1 MKIRAFLALAAICG
15 VAGLASARE
24 LVVDPR
30 GDDAAAG
37 TDAAPLRTLAAA
49 GALATNGDVCL
60 VRPGRYI
67 EPLRPAQSGRPGR
80 PIRFMSASEDG
91 AVLARPEV
99 QDGAT
104 GGVPVRAGAYGV
116 DLTGRGQI
124 EVLGFTLDG
133 VGANLAGARH
143 CLIEGV
149 TIRGVTAG
157 WGAIATN
164 AGGAIV
170 SAALAMGGSDNEFR
184 GGTITACDG
193 PAVAMATNGAGQRI
207 VNTLIEDVGRGG
219 AAALYVSGVGAQLLH
234 CTVRACGGPALEA
247 VGLRNGLI
255 ELNDLGGCG
264 RAAAGAAL
272 LTLDGDGRGTAVAWN
287 WIHDARGAGMS
298 GLRLAGAQNL
308 IVHHNVIWNVPGAA
322 LRVEAPGGWHVIY
335 HNTTWAAGVSVALV
349 ADAAGTN
356 RLALS
361 SCRFV
366 NNLWPAGVVTAPAV
380 EMRQALWQG
389 NATNPAPGF
398 VDAAAGD
405 FRLTTNSPCVD
416 AGAQASEVLDE
427 YAGSAPDPG
436 AYELG
441 RPAWVAGCERT
452 EDGSQKSEVG
462 SRKTEVG
469 IQNSE

>member
-1 MKIRAFLALAAICG
+1 MKIRAMLALLAVCG
-15 VAGLASARE
+15 GAGLASARE
-24 LVVDPR
+24 WVVDPR

-49 GALATNGDVCL
+49 SALATNGDVCL

-80 PIRFMSASEDG
+80 PIRFVSEFEGG
-91 AVLARPEV
+91 AVLAHPESR
-99 QDGAT
+99 DGAT
-104 GGVPVRAGAYGV
+104 GGVPVAAGAYGL

-124 EVLGFTLDG
+124 EVHDFTLDG

-143 CLIEGV
+143 CLLDGV
-149 TIRGVTAG
+149 TIRGVTAE

-164 AGGAIV
+164 AGGALV
-170 SAALAMGGSDNEFR
+170 SAALAMGGGDNEFR
-184 GGTITACDG
+184 GGTIAACEG
-193 PAVAMATNGAGQRI
+193 PAVAMATNGTGQRL
-207 VNTLIEDVGRGG
+207 VNSSIEDAGRGG
-219 AAALYVSGVGAQLLH
+219 GAALYVSGVGAQVLH
-234 CTVRACGGPALEA
+234 CTVRDSGGPALEA

-255 ELNDLGGCG
+255 ELNDLTGSG
-264 RAAAGAAL
+264 RAAKGAAL
-272 LTLDGDGRGTAVAWN
+272 VTLEGDGRGTAVAWN

-308 IVHHNVIWNVPGAA
+308 IVHHNAIWNVPGAA

-335 HNTTWAAGVSVALV
+335 HNTTWAAGVSLALV

-356 RLALS
+356 RLALN

-380 EMRQALWQG
+380 ELRQTLWQG

-441 RPAWVAGCERT
+441 RPAWMAGCERT
-452 EDGSQKSEVG
+452 GSQKPEVG
-462 SRKTEVG
+462 SQKLLNPEP
-469 IQNSE
+469 